1 MNSRTILFL
10 LLLAAGTAQAG
21 DMETVRERLQKEW
34 LTAEDKGEAAELLRR
49 QSSDGSWPDLDYND
63 PATTKW
69 PSLQHVERATTL
81 ALAWARPGTDL
92 HRNPEVR
99 AAVGRAWEFW
109 FARDPKNENWWH
121 NEIGVP
127 RALAPGLLVL
137 REELTEREKEQGL
150 RILSRAEIKAES
162 QNLVWLAE
170 INALRGLISGDAEL
184 VQRAYGRIAQEIRTV
199 PSEGLQVDMSLLQH
213 RGCLYSHGYGAS
225 FAVDGT
231 RLARLL
237 DGTRFA
243 LPREK
248 VDLLASYL
256 LDGSQW
262 MMFGRSADFGARGR
276 EIARPGGG
284 GVPKKTYLSVAA
296 ENLLALQQP
305 PRAAELGE
313 LERRAS
319 GEPSAPALVGARHF
333 WRSDF
338 TVFQRPGFYASVRMF
353 SDRIANTDFNG
364 PENLLGHHLADGVT
378 TLMTHGGEYAG
389 IFPLWDWQKLPGI
402 TARQSPQLK
411 PGAPRRDK
419 GSRDFVGGVSDGQAA
434 LSVFDFERDGLTAKK
449 FWFLSDAGLL
459 ALGAGISDDADTEVV
474 TTVNQT
480 WHRGEVERKG
490 DVLRHNSL
498 AYTPLAG
505 SKFIRAVEAR
515 SGSWKTIHAQESE
528 SPVSGDV
535 FTLWIEHGKNPR
547 DATYAYL
554 VRPAGE
560 ASAPPVTILANTP
573 QLQAAETEDLAAIAF
588 HAPGEIKTR
597 AFGLV
602 AAAQPCLVLLRRPGL
617 REAEVSASDPTT
629 KLERLELSVGRH
641 RLDLELPRGDR
652 AGATVTRKIAAPD
665 IAR

>member
-284 GVPKKTYLSVAA
+284 GVPKKSYLSVAA
-296 ENLLALQQP
+296 ENLLALKQP
-305 PRAAELGE
+305 PRAAELRD

-319 GEPSAPALVGARHF
+319 GEPGAPALVGARHF

-338 TVFQRPGFYASVRMF
+338 TVFQWPGFYASVRMF

-378 TLMTHGGEYAG
+378 TLMTHGEEYRG
-389 IFPLWDWQKLPGI
+389 IFPLWDWQKLPGT
-402 TARQSPQLK
+402 TARQSPPLK

-419 GSRDFVGGVSDGQAA
+419 GSRDFVGGVSDGRAA
-434 LSVFDFERDGLTAKK
+434 FSAFDFERDGLVARKA
-449 FWFLSDAGLL
+449 WFFTDAGLL
-459 ALGAGISDDADTEVV
+459 ALGAGINDPSGAPVA
-474 TTVNQT
+474 TTVNQCLR
-480 WHRGEVERKG
+480 RGEITKSG
-490 DVLRHNSL
+490 ATMLHDGL
-498 AYTPLAG
+498 AYTALG
-505 SKFIRAVEAR
+505 ETTFQDEHGLRT
-515 SGSWKTIHAQESE
+515 GSWRKIHQQESADAVTGE
-528 SPVSGDV
+528 L
-535 FTLWIEHGKNPR
+535 FTLWIDHGTNPR
-547 DATYAYL
+547 DADYAYL
-554 VRPAGE
+554 VRPA
-560 ASAPPVTILANTP
+560 AAAAQPPAVRVIVNDDK
-573 QLQAAETEDLAAIAF
+573 LQAAETDDLAGAAF
-588 HAPGEIKTR
+588 YAPGEVKTK
-597 AFGLV
+597 AFGVL
-602 AAAQPCLVLLRRPGL
+602 AAAQPCVVLMRRQGL
-617 REAEVSASDPTT
+617 RQAELSAADPTT
-629 KLERLELSVGRH
+629 KLEKLSLRLGSKDLV
-641 RLDLELPRGDR
+641 LDLPRGDR
-652 AGATVTRKIAAPD
+652 AGATVTCQVEL
-665 IAR
+665 